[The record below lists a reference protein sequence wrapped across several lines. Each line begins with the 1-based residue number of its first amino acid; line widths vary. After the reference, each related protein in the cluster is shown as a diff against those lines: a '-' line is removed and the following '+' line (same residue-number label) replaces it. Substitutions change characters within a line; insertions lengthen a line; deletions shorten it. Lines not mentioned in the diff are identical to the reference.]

1 MGRLPVPWFQFS
13 LSFLLFHHADIAYGV
28 EHNFFLLI
36 WKKVI
41 KSTTSE
47 RFWNVC
53 SIKSNFWLHAHS
65 EGEKYYYIYGLCCV
79 FNDDRSILNG
89 LNMSY
94 MSVRHIFEVEQH
106 QQQNDGESRKKI
118 PISIFEKHMDIY
130 VRYCLLFFICC
141 FPFFPSI
148 SLSLSLSQIVQRVFF
163 LSSFVSSGLLF
174 SLIRHRRQR
183 QQHHHYFNAF
193 IDSVSI
199 PIIVGI
205 FH

>member
-1 MGRLPVPWFQFS
+1 M
-13 LSFLLFHHADIAYGV
+13 
-28 EHNFFLLI
+28 I

-41 KSTTSE
+41 KSTPSE

-65 EGEKYYYIYGLCCV
+65 EGEKYYYIYGLCYV

-94 MSVRHIFEVEQH
+94 MSVRYIFEVEQH

-118 PISIFEKHMDIY
+118 PISIFVKHMDIY

-141 FPFFPSI
+141 FPFFLPFLCRSPSLK
-148 SLSLSLSQIVQRVFF
+148 SFSVCFF
-163 LSSFVSSGLLF
+163 CLVLCRQVSCSLLF
-174 SLIRHRRQR
+174 G
-183 QQHHHYFNAF
+183 
-193 IDSVSI
+193 IDVNGNN
-199 PIIVGI
+199 IIIILMHSSTVYR
-205 FH
+205 FR

>member
-1 MGRLPVPWFQFS
+1 MEESHKIDDEREILEC
-13 LSFLLFHHADIAYGV
+13 LFNQIELFDYTHTRRERNTITFMDCVVYSMMIGAFWMAW
-28 EHNFFLLI
+28 I
-36 WKKVI
+36 WV
-41 KSTTSE
+41 TWVLDTYLRWNNTSNKMPE
-47 RFWNVC
+47 REN
-53 SIKSNFWLHAHS
+53 
-65 EGEKYYYIYGLCCV
+65 
-79 FNDDRSILNG
+79 
-89 LNMSY
+89 
-94 MSVRHIFEVEQH
+94 
-106 QQQNDGESRKKI
+106 RKKI
-118 PISIFEKHMDIY
+118 PISIFVKHMDIY

-141 FPFFPSI
+141 FPFFLPFLCRSPSLK
-148 SLSLSLSQIVQRVFF
+148 SFSVCFF